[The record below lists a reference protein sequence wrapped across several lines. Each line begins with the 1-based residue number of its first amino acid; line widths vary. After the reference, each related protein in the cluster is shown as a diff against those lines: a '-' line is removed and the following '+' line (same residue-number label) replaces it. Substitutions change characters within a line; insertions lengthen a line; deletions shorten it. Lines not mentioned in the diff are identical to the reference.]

1 MIRHALLATGT
12 LALFLGG
19 CVPPAVVSPSGSP
32 ATSYFPPLNPCPGG
46 LHNTGTVFTIDVPND
61 ALNVNHLPGNPHV
74 TVLGAPPADASLPPD
89 PHLTGHQTRWD
100 LNTPSM
106 NPNDAATIE
115 IVVAPGSPAK
125 VRLRGDALTIR
136 YGDDNGVKIFCGLN
150 VMGNV
155 ASFTVYRPAGTP
167 PGTTIYGRFDI
178 GLQVDDDTM
187 GASYTTPIYIDPN
200 VKNNG

>member
-1 MIRHALLATGT
+1 MIRIASMTAGT
-12 LALFLGG
+12 LALCLGG
-19 CVPPAVVSPSGSP
+19 CVCPGGPGLSGTTGS
-32 ATSYFPPLNPCPGG
+32 SYFPTLNPCPAG

-74 TVLGAPPADASLPPD
+74 TILGAPPADASLPPD
-89 PHLTGHQTRWD
+89 PHLAGHQTRWD
-100 LNTPSM
+100 LSTPSM

-125 VRLRGDALTIR
+125 VRLRGDTLTIR

-167 PGTTIYGRFDI
+167 AGTTIYGRFDI
-178 GLQVDDDTM
+178 GLQVDDDTS
-187 GASYTTPIYIDPN
+187 GSITTPIFIDPN